1 MARKKKASQSQVA
14 QTADIPV
21 LKTILNTQTEG
32 LPEPTTPTVT
42 LPDVPRLSLASDIVT
57 WTSAIKNCLNVE
69 NLDGLI
75 DNTKPRSAVL
85 TEPLPL
91 RWKS

>member
-57 WTSAIKNCLNVE
+57 
-69 NLDGLI
+69 
-75 DNTKPRSAVL
+75 
-85 TEPLPL
+85 
-91 RWKS
+91 